1 MGLLDSLVRT
11 ESGGN
16 WGAQNAAM
24 GAGGMPGHFGRLQFG
39 QARLRDAMNA
49 GVIPPGTTPQAFM
62 ADPAMQQRVE
72 GWHFA
77 DIDRRA
83 AEMGLGQYIGQTVG
97 GIPITQDAIRA
108 MAHLGGIGGAAAFLN
123 SGGERNPS
131 DVNGTSLADYARIHG
146 GAGGLMAQQAPA
158 EAHMSAQNQPARPNS
173 LWDRLAGRFPG
184 NGVLAALS
192 DPDRRARAAIALE
205 GMTLNPNVGLVE
217 MLNQDITERR
227 DTRRLQGV
235 AEFLTTLGRT
245 DLAEA
250 VAAGAL
256 DPQTASAMALT
267 PPEPVMPVE
276 INGQLVDPTTGQVIG
291 DYRDA
296 NGGLDPTA
304 AMQNYQFLIG
314 QGIDPATAQELAF
327 GNGGTTVNV
336 GGDQMPGL
344 GDLSTDYG
352 YVTDPE
358 TGMPVIDPE
367 TGLPRAA
374 PVPGTP
380 AAEELAQAEQRAG
393 AAADQTA
400 ISTDTVLDN
409 IARARQQASGWTT
422 GFMGGALGGV
432 AGTPAHDLQQT
443 LLTVQ
448 ANIGFDR
455 LQQMREASPTGG
467 ALGQVT
473 ERELATL
480 QATLGSLVQSQS
492 QEQLLYNLDRLEQV
506 YNDIMEKAR
515 AYPNAS
521 EYGFGGGAAATA
533 VPANRFSGMGL
544 QDLEAIVQSGAYEA
558 SERDA
563 LIARLRELGGG

>member
-123 SGGERNPS
+123 SGGEINPS

-296 NGGLDPTA
+296 QGMDQTA
-304 AMQNYQFLIG
+304 AIQNYEFMIQNG
-314 QGIDPATAQELAF
+314 VDPATAQELAF
-327 GNGGTTVNV
+327 GSGGVTVENNI
-336 GGDQMPGL
+336 GNDAPAIGTIPA
-344 GDLSTDYG
+344 G
-352 YVTDPE
+352 YEAFQDE
-358 TGMPVIDPE
+358 TGAWQMRAIPGGPE
-367 TGLPRAA
+367 DTSANDAA
-374 PVPGTP
+374 
-380 AAEELAQAEQRAG
+380 AAEIADTSTRVIVS
-393 AAADQTA
+393 AAD
-400 ISTDTVLDN
+400 
-409 IARARQQASGWTT
+409 RARQAAQDRTVGGILSQFAAMNPGSQNAEVYRQIDVLRANARIEALQA
-422 GFMGGALGGV
+422 
-432 AGTPAHDLQQT
+432 
-443 LLTVQ
+443 
-448 ANIGFDR
+448 
-455 LQQMREASPTGG
+455 MREASPTGG
-467 ALGQVT
+467 ALGAVSDSEGAMLAAKAGALDPASPTFQRDLDDYELTLLQVIHGDT
-473 ERELATL
+473 AGRAIFDQTRSGAEPSAATP
-480 QATLGSLVQSQS
+480 ATP
-492 QEQLLYNLDRLEQV
+492 E
-506 YNDIMEKAR
+506 
-515 AYPNAS
+515 
-521 EYGFGGGAAATA
+521 AAAA
-533 VPANRFSGMGL
+533 APANRFSGMGL
-544 QDLEAIVQSGAYEA
+544 QELEAIVQSGAYEA